1 MPSVRNHVKK
11 LEKEGVVKREKTGV
25 YQSYIASKNELF
37 KVYKRNDILL
47 RLQESGLVSFL
58 ADRFVPDAMV
68 LFGSASRGEDVEE
81 SDIDLLVMAKEKS
94 VDVRKFQ
101 NTLKRRIA
109 LHLEQK
115 VSDIPRDFLNNIING
130 IVVYGYLEVFSRNS
144 GKNRRRR
151 FEE

>member
-47 RLQESGLVSFL
+47 RLHESGLLGFL

-94 VDVRKFQ
+94 VDVRKFE
-101 NTLKRRIA
+101 NTLRRRIA
-109 LHLEQK
+109 LHLEQR
-115 VSDIPRDFLNNIING
+115 VSDIPRDLLNNIVNG
-130 IVVYGYLEVFSRNS
+130 IVVYGYLEVFS
-144 GKNRRRR
+144 
-151 FEE
+151 

>member
-11 LEKEGVVKREKTGV
+11 LEKEGFVKREKTGV
-25 YQSYIASKNELF
+25 YESYIASKNELF